1 MVIDTK
7 TVGITFGSLRM
18 GQITSPEIDAF
29 LTELRRQELAA
40 STIASYKGDLS
51 AFAGWFVRTTGEV
64 FTPQTVTP
72 SDVLDHK
79 SYLRTVQRR
88 QAATVNRRQAA
99 LRKFFLWARATGRI
113 TDLPTLEVKSVPT
126 GSRAPKSW
134 AKREADRLI
143 RAVEQSANTRD
154 LAVLLTLRH
163 TGVRVGELCALRIP
177 DLSILD
183 RKGSMLV
190 RSGKRDKDRTIPLNN
205 DVRLALRAYL
215 AKRPAATDDHVF
227 IGQRGEALQ
236 PEAVQL
242 IVRKYARQAG
252 LAEVTPHIL
261 RHTFAKQVLDAG
273 ANLTTVSRLLGHE
286 RLDTTAI
293 YTQPTARDLVE
304 AVQRLE
310 RQDAE

>member
-1 MVIDTK
+1 MRQCTC
-7 TVGITFGSLRM
+7 
-18 GQITSPEIDAF
+18 PEIAAF
-29 LTELRRQELAA
+29 LTELRREDLAV
-40 STIASYKGDLS
+40 STIASYERDLV
-51 AFAGWFVRTTGEV
+51 AFATWFEGTTSEA
-64 FTPQTVTP
+64 FAPQAVTP
-72 SDVLDHK
+72 SDVRDHK
-79 SYLRTVQRR
+79 SYLRTVRRR
-88 QAATVNRRQAA
+88 QAATVNRRLAA
-99 LRKFFLWARATGRI
+99 LRKFFLWARVTGRI

-126 GSRAPKSW
+126 GSRTPKSL

-143 RAVEQSANTRD
+143 RTVEQSGNTRD

-163 TGVRVGELCALRIP
+163 TGVRVGELCALRIA
-177 DLSILD
+177 DLTILD

-190 RSGKRDKDRTIPLNN
+190 RSGKGDKDRTVPLNN
-205 DVRLALRAYL
+205 DVRVALRAYF
-215 AKRPAATDDHVF
+215 ARRPAATDDHVF

-242 IVRKYARQAG
+242 IVRKYARRAG

-273 ANLTTVSRLLGHE
+273 ADLTTVSRLLGHE

-310 RQDAE
+310 RHDAE

>member
-1 MVIDTK
+1 MRQCTC
-7 TVGITFGSLRM
+7 
-18 GQITSPEIDAF
+18 PEIAAF
-29 LTELRRQELAA
+29 LTELRREDLAV
-40 STIASYKGDLS
+40 STIASYERDLV
-51 AFAGWFVRTTGEV
+51 AFATWFEGTTSEA
-64 FTPQTVTP
+64 FAPQAVTP
-72 SDVLDHK
+72 SDVRDHK
-79 SYLRTVQRR
+79 SYLRTVRRR
-88 QAATVNRRQAA
+88 QAATVNRRLAA
-99 LRKFFLWARATGRI
+99 LRKFFLWARVTGRI

-126 GSRAPKSW
+126 GSRTPKSL

-143 RAVEQSANTRD
+143 RTVEQSGNTRD

-163 TGVRVGELCALRIP
+163 TGVRVGELCALRLA
-177 DLSILD
+177 DLTILD

-190 RSGKRDKDRTIPLNN
+190 RSGKGDKDRTVPLNN
-205 DVRLALRAYL
+205 DVRVALRAYF
-215 AKRPAATDDHVF
+215 ARRPAATDDHVF

-242 IVRKYARQAG
+242 IVRKYARRAG
-252 LAEVTPHIL
+252 LAGVTPHIL

-273 ANLTTVSRLLGHE
+273 ADLTTVSRLLGHE

-310 RQDAE
+310 RHDAE